1 MYGRGRGGVVG
12 SGRALDPLREGV
24 LRIGISG
31 GTNLE
36 RLGGQLAQA
45 ESEGFGGVWFAGATG
60 ADVLTTIAVA
70 GHASSAER
78 IELGT
83 SIVQTY
89 PCHPVLMA
97 ERVKATRAAVGPDRF
112 TLGLGVSHQMLI
124 ESYGLSYERP
134 AKHMR
139 EYLQVLRPLLR
150 GEPVDHAGE
159 FYRVQARPSGS
170 SAEDVPVLVAALA
183 PAMLRV
189 AGELADGTIT
199 GMANRRALETRI
211 APRLGRASDA
221 AGRPKPRIVAGLLVG
236 VCDDEAE
243 GREAAAR
250 QFGFYG
256 ELPNY
261 QRILSAGGIS
271 GPGEAAVIGDED
283 SVARQLEG
291 FVEAGASDIW
301 TVSVPVGADRR
312 ASLARTRALLRELA
326 SA

>member
-1 MYGRGRGGVVG
+1 M
-12 SGRALDPLREGV
+12 
-24 LRIGISG
+24 RIGISG

-36 RLGGQLAQA
+36 RLGGQLEQA
-45 ESEGFGGVWFAGATG
+45 ESEGFSGVWFAGATG

-70 GHASSAER
+70 GRVSSAEN

-83 SIVQTY
+83 SVVQTY
-89 PCHPVLMA
+89 PCHPALMA
-97 ERVKATRAAVGPDRF
+97 ERVKATSAAVGAGRF
-112 TLGLGVSHQMLI
+112 TLGLGVSHRMVI

-134 AKHMR
+134 AAHMR

-150 GEPVDHAGE
+150 GEPVDHSGE
-159 FYRVQARPSGS
+159 FYNVRTQTRAASE
-170 SAEDVPVLVAALA
+170 ADVPVLVAALA

-199 GMANRRALETRI
+199 WMANRSALETQI
-211 APRLGRASDA
+211 APRLRRAADA
-221 AGRPKPRIVAGLLVG
+221 AGRPAPRVVAGLLVG

-256 ELPNY
+256 QLPNY
-261 QRILSAGGIS
+261 QRILAAGGIS
-271 GPGEAAVIGDED
+271 GPAEAAVIGDEE
-283 SVARQLEG
+283 SVARQLAG

-301 TVSVPVGADRR
+301 TVSVPVGDDRR
-312 ASLARTRALLRELA
+312 ASLARTRTLLRELA